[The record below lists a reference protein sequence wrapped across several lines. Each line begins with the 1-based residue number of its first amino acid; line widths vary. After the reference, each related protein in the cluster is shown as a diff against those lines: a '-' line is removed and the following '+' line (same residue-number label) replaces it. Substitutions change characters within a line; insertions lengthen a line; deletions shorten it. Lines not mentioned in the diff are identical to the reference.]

1 LRAHHEEKSIHFK
14 RDFRELTFE
23 NRIEKIKEKAEK
35 SGKVKI
41 LIARDTCNEYDV
53 GYCIGSITSD
63 NRGNVDCLFVL
74 KKYKKSR
81 IGDKLLKE
89 IIGWLEN
96 NKVDEIYIGVA
107 SGNEEVFGFY
117 ENYGFYPVVT
127 KLKRPR

>member
-1 LRAHHEEKSIHFK
+1 M
-14 RDFRELTFE
+14 
-23 NRIEKIKEKAEK
+23 
-35 SGKVKI
+35 
-41 LIARDTCNEYDV
+41 CNEYDA

-63 NRGNVDCLFVL
+63 NRGNVDSLFVL
-74 KKYKKSR
+74 KRYRKSR

-117 ENYGFYPVVT
+117 ENYGFFPVVT